1 MFTEV
6 CSVMVTAPLRSPIW
20 THLSY
25 FPHQLKA
32 TWRQSSH
39 FVYQSPIASSTAPIF
54 RSVTT
59 WLSEDQQIFTE
70 WTSQTHQ
77 DKNKEPLAV
86 TLLPHSTII
95 IIIKKALHYSECL
108 FSMQP
113 LLILSQTE
121 SFFLLF
127 YCVTI
132 HPWLSETWL
141 HIPARRQQKSL
152 NWDLKH
158 WCSNQ

>member
-1 MFTEV
+1 MFTEALL
-6 CSVMVTAPLRSPIW
+6 CNGHCTSQVTYLDTPVL
-20 THLSY
+20 
-25 FPHQLKA
+25 FPPSAESNLK
-32 TWRQSSH
+32 TE
-39 FVYQSPIASSTAPIF
+39 FTLYQSPIASSTAPIF

-121 SFFLLF
+121 IIFLLF